1 MFTKHPSYLPFELMA
16 CGVTVVTN
24 DNPANRWLLEHERN
38 CLLAEPTW
46 SCILEQLRRAVTD
59 AALRERLSKA
69 AVERVTRTAWE
80 QQVDQVVAQLL
91 GMARPAAELTP
102 GRG

>member
-1 MFTKHPSYLPFELMA
+1 MA

-38 CLLAEPTW
+38 CLLAEPTV

-59 AALRERLSKA
+59 SALRSRLAVA
-69 AVERVTRTAWE
+69 AVERVGRTTWE
-80 QQVDQVVAQLL
+80 EQLDQVVDQLL
-91 GMARPAAELTP
+91 GRAMPRSTQ
-102 GRG
+102 GQ